1 MSTRVNVY
9 LSAALVPP
17 DLADA
22 IDGIGDH
29 VVEILRQDHSGVRFA
44 LGIHVGPTH
53 ADFTVYE
60 DTPDEQVAPGLDDIE
75 SEADQALA
83 DAIAYEREEQPRQP

>member
-1 MSTRVNVY
+1 M
-9 LSAALVPP
+9 
-17 DLADA
+17 DA
-22 IDGIGDH
+22 TLEAFHPGVSFRITFGDDATA
-29 VVEILRQDHSGVRFA
+29 R
-44 LGIHVGPTH
+44 

-83 DAIAYEREEQPRQP
+83 DALRELAHP